1 VTVPRRLLPAI
12 LAVAA
17 VVGVV
22 VGLRLYAL
30 FTGG

>member
-12 LAVAA
+12 VVAA
-17 VVGVV
+17 GIVGVILGTRV
-22 VGLRLYAL
+22 YAL